1 MIPNYASH
9 SSHTWSPIAGT
20 MAVTKIN
27 FSMVN
32 PNIVNS
38 QHSCSWM
45 NINDVIIKYTKHQIQ
60 SENLTKKLQITT
72 YPSTLQTAGRIPTH
86 N

>member
-9 SSHTWSPIAGT
+9 SSHTWSPNAGT

-32 PNIVNS
+32 TKIVNS
-38 QHSCSWM
+38 QHSRSWM
-45 NINDVIIKYTKHQIQ
+45 NMNDVIIKYTKHQIEPQ
-60 SENLTKKLQITT
+60 NLTKKLQITT